1 METSNRPCHA
11 RSKSS
16 PVPEA
21 EPWGEYISPSP
32 SMIMPCPSDLSSMCG
47 AQCGLGEA
55 LEGFTVMVEDFEG
68 GGSSSRSST
77 NQETTTPTTLGTVT
91 PTKNNSSDSLY
102 QQAQQQQQRDEESP
116 LPTLVAPPSPT
127 TPEGGYQK
135 RGRFLVWPVSMDPPS
150 MAFPFLGMAPQ

>member
-1 METSNRPCHA
+1 MESSNRPCHA

-16 PVPEA
+16 PFPEA

-32 SMIMPCPSDLSSMCG
+32 SMIMPCASDLSSMCG

-68 GGSSSRSST
+68 GGSRT
-77 NQETTTPTTLGTVT
+77 NQETTTPSLGTVT
-91 PTKNNSSDSLY
+91 PTKNNSSDRLY
-102 QQAQQQQQRDEESP
+102 QQAQQQQQQQQRDDESP
-116 LPTLVAPPSPT
+116 LPTLVAPPSPM

-135 RGRFLVWPVSMDPPS
+135 RGRFLVWPVSMGPPS